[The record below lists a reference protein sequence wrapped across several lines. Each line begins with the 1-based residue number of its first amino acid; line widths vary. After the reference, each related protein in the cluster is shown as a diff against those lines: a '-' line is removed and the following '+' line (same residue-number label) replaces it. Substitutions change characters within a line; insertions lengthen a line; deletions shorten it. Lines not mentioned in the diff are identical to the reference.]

1 MHWLTIDPSNHT
13 GLAFWNDET
22 LMATYTARA
31 IGTKGK
37 WISTDQKGEKITYPS
52 KWDLFKSAFEYISFI
67 AMEEGFGM
75 RPNAIKS
82 QSEYRG
88 FFKAIIEF
96 HNHENGKAIKCQ
108 VVNVSEWRR
117 AIKEEFG
124 LSWPATTERK
134 KALAISTVQK
144 AYGITVSDDEAD
156 AVLLG
161 RACIR
166 MGMINESKEVEK

>member
-1 MHWLTIDPSNHT
+1 
-13 GLAFWNDET
+13 
-22 LMATYTARA
+22 
-31 IGTKGK
+31 
-37 WISTDQKGEKITYPS
+37 
-52 KWDLFKSAFEYISFI
+52 
-67 AMEEGFGM
+67 MEEGFGM

-88 FFKAIIEF
+88 FFKAIVEY

-124 LSWPATTERK
+124 LSWPATSERK
-134 KALAISTVQK
+134 KALSVQTVFN
-144 AYGITVSDDEAD
+144 AYGITVTDDEAD

-161 RACIR
+161 RAAMR
-166 MGMINESKEVEK
+166 MGVINV